1 MTIDYAVADAVAT
14 ITLNRP
20 DAMNALSLE
29 MKRELLAALER
40 ARDDARVRAVLLTGS
55 GRAFCAGQD
64 LREHAG
70 GMADGD
76 AKPINAKLMNTV
88 REHYNPIVRLVT
100 GMGKP
105 VVAAVNGVAAGAGAG
120 LAFACDLRI
129 AAEGARFVMAFSGV
143 GLAPDT
149 GVSWTLQRLAGPAV
163 ARELLLL
170 GEPVDAQRALR
181 LGLVNRVVPDG
192 ELPAVAGELAR
203 RLAAGPTA
211 AYAATKRALDF
222 AAVHTL
228 DEALELEA
236 ELQEACAA
244 TEDHRAAVKAFLEKR
259 RPTFSGR

>member
-1 MTIDYAVADAVAT
+1 MTVSYAVADAVAT

-29 MKRELLAALER
+29 MKLELLGALER
-40 ARDDARVRAVLLTGS
+40 ARDDAGVRAVLLTGS

-64 LREHAG
+64 LREHSAGMAG
-70 GMADGD
+70 GANGV
-76 AKPINAKLMNTV
+76 AEKPLMNTV
-88 REHYNPIVRLVT
+88 REHYNPIVRLLA

-105 VVAAVNGVAAGAGAG
+105 TVAAVNGVAAGAGAG

-129 AAEGARFVMAFSGV
+129 AAEGARFVMAFAGV
-143 GLAPDT
+143 GLAPDS

-170 GEPVDAQRALR
+170 GEQVDAERALR
-181 LGLVNRVVPDG
+181 LGLVNRVVPGD
-192 ELPAVAGELAR
+192 ELPTVAGELAR
-203 RLAAGPTA
+203 RLAAGPTV

-236 ELQEACAA
+236 ELQAGCAA